1 MSRHAIDYNKLL
13 ELAEAC
19 RITRHGSQWIDA
31 PKLIAA
37 INREIVKVAA
47 ATPNYVG
54 YIIANGEKCLTQG
67 NRYAPT
73 LADLAAMLGVT
84 RQTLHKWRSANVI
97 MLQKR
102 MHPTGKKLKGRA
114 EQKPQYDLK
123 EIVKALKVY
132 KIKTE
137 NKG

>member
-1 MSRHAIDYNKLL
+1 MSQIAIDYNKLL

-31 PKLIAA
+31 PQLIEA
-37 INREIVKVAA
+37 ISRETVKVTAS
-47 ATPNYVG
+47 TPNCVAD
-54 YIIANGEKCLTQG
+54 IITNGEKCLRQG
-67 NRYAPT
+67 KRYALT

-84 RQTLHKWRSANVI
+84 RQTLHKWRYGKI
-97 MLQKR
+97 ITLQKR

-123 EIVKALKVY
+123 EIIKTLKVY
-132 KIKTE
+132 KTEIE